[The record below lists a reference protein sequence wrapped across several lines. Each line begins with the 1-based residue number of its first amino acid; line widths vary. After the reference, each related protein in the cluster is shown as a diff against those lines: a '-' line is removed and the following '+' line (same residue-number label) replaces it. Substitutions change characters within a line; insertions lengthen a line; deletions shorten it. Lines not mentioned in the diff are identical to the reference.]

1 MQDIVKIYRDFV
13 VKMLNAYYERK
24 DNDRQDKEPVVKLE
38 MLKDDEAKWQECIT
52 YIIIEV
58 IVNNYLGETTG
69 ILKMF
74 TEKYGDMVAKWWN
87 YVIEKRYIQDVSL
100 VAQFQ
105 RNYMKDMENEGS
117 SVYQSNARIVAYIE
131 SRLHLSISNKYI
143 WQYWRQYVSDIF
155 ETIVSIELGGFYNP
169 ELVLSDWNYLKE
181 KIK

>member
-1 MQDIVKIYRDFV
+1 
-13 VKMLNAYYERK
+13 
-24 DNDRQDKEPVVKLE
+24 
-38 MLKDDEAKWQECIT
+38 
-52 YIIIEV
+52 
-58 IVNNYLGETTG
+58 
-69 ILKMF
+69 
-74 TEKYGDMVAKWWN
+74 
-87 YVIEKRYIQDVSL
+87 
-100 VAQFQ
+100 
-105 RNYMKDMENEGS
+105 MKDMENEGS